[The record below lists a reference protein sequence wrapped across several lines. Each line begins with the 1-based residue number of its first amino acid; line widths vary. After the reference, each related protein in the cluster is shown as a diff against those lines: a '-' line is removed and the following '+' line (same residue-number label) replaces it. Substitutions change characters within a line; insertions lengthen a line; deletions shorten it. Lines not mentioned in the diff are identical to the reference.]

1 LNRNEPR
8 RQPSPPLRLI
18 TIDLDD
24 TVWPCAPVI
33 AAAEKA
39 QYAWLAT
46 SAPRLTERFD
56 PDALREHRLA
66 LIAERPEIAHDVTAV
81 RLESLRRLLAEHD
94 YDPAHADAAMAL
106 FRDWRNRVEP
116 YADAAPALRLL
127 RERQSMVA
135 LTNGNAELH
144 QTPLH
149 GLFHHALTAADAG
162 AAKPHPAMFEQA
174 MAWAGASAAET
185 LHVGDDPVRDVE
197 AARRIGIG
205 AVWVNRT
212 GLAWPEELPPPLLEV
227 TDLHALVAWLDSD
240 SDQHAALEG
249 PHAV

>member
-1 LNRNEPR
+1 M
-8 RQPSPPLRLI
+8 
-18 TIDLDD
+18 
-24 TVWPCAPVI
+24 I
-33 AAAEKA
+33 AAAEQA
-39 QYAWLAT
+39 QYAWLVA
-46 SAPRLTERFD
+46 SAPRLTARLG

-66 LIAERPEIAHDVTAV
+66 LIAERPDIAHDVTAV

-94 YDPAHADAAMAL
+94 YDPAHADEAMAL

-127 RERQSMVA
+127 RERQPVVA

-174 MAWAGASAAET
+174 MAWAGARAAET

-197 AARRIGIG
+197 AARRIGIS

-212 GLAWPEELPPPLLEV
+212 GLTWPEELPPPVLEV
-227 TDLHALVAWLDSD
+227 TDLHALVAWLDAAGDQPAAPED
-240 SDQHAALEG
+240 SR
-249 PHAV
+249 AV

>member
-1 LNRNEPR
+1 MNQPESRPR
-8 RQPSPPLRLI
+8 TPPPLRLI

-33 AAAEKA
+33 RAAEEA
-39 QYAWLAT
+39 QYAWLAA
-46 SAPRLTERFD
+46 SAPRLAERFD
-56 PDALREHRLA
+56 QEALRAHRLA
-66 LIAERPEIAHDVTAV
+66 LMAQRPELAHDVTAV
-81 RLESLRRLLAEHD
+81 RRESLRRLLAEHD
-94 YDPAHADAAMAL
+94 YDPEHADAAMAL

-116 YADAAPALRLL
+116 YADSAPALRLL
-127 RERQSMVA
+127 RERQPVVA

-174 MAWAGASAAET
+174 MAWAGANAAET

-197 AARRIGIG
+197 AAQRIGIA

-212 GLAWPEELPPPLLEV
+212 GLGWPEELPPPVLEV
-227 TDLHALVAWLDSD
+227 TDLHALVAWLDR
-240 SDQHAALEG
+240 AADRPAAPED